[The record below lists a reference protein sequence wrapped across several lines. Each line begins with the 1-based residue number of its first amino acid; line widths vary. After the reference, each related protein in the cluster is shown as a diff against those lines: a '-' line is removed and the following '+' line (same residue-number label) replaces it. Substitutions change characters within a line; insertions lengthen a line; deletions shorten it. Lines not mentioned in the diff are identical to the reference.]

1 MMAVKSDPFAPLA
14 GNDFSIEV
22 YANLPRTCCKFPE
35 FSMRANA
42 ARCTLSETP
51 HRAGTAWLGMLA
63 CDPNRK
69 TWRFAHDS
77 AAAAPRR
84 LFSAFVRGFRG
95 GIAHRSGGSR
105 KAGAAGTGRRDQ
117 STHRR

>member
-22 YANLPRTCCKFPE
+22 YANLPRGCCKFPE

-63 CDPNRK
+63 CDPK
-69 TWRFAHDS
+69 SETWRFAHES
-77 AAAAPRR
+77 ATRR
-84 LFSAFVRGFRG
+84 ARRCLSGCVFCLG
-95 GIAHRSGGSR
+95 GVALRALRSR
-105 KAGAAGTGRRDQ
+105 KAGAAGTG
-117 STHRR
+117 